1 MCGVAGLLSLKKKSL
16 ANPERIA
23 KVFSSYWITVV
34 QILEVTGLVN
44 VKM

>member
-16 ANPERIA
+16 ANLKELQKYSR
-23 KVFSSYWITVV
+23 YWITVV